1 MANPDRLSALDSTF
15 LHLEDDSTAHMHVAS
30 VMVFEGRAPTPQEL
44 VDHILSRLH
53 LVPRYRQRL
62 AYVPLGQGRPVW
74 TDDPHFNPRYHIR
87 HTALP
92 RPADDAALKQL
103 AGRLFSQR
111 LDRSKPLWEIWLVQ
125 RMAGERFA
133 LIAKTHH
140 ALVDGISGVDITTV
154 LFDTSPEP
162 TATGRPPVPWTARPL
177 PGSAKLLGEAL
188 LERTTVPGEMGRG
201 ARALLR
207 APRRAVSQLKD
218 GIASIGATALAGIN
232 APAPPSPFN
241 VDIGPHRRYTFH
253 DGDLA
258 QFKAIKD
265 ALGGTLN
272 DVVLASVSLALGRYL
287 RAQGEDTEGLVLK
300 AMVPVSVR
308 ADSDRKSR
316 PPALG
321 NQVAAMWAPLPVGI
335 EDPAD
340 CLRQIT
346 VEMESLKES
355 GQAVGA
361 QALVNLAG
369 FAPPTILSQAARLQ
383 ARQRFFNLVVTNVPG
398 PQFPLYLLGHR
409 LQVLYPVVPLARRQA
424 LGIAVM
430 SYDGHLGFG
439 LLADYDALPGLEG
452 IVRDLRQAIA
462 SLARAAGLP
471 AKRSQA
477 RGTTTRAG
485 AARTNGAKPS
495 RKAAAGARSN
505 GSRAS
510 GAKPTA
516 RKAAAA
522 RANGAKSPAG
532 SKAAATSPANGAKPR
547 RRAAASANGR
557 ASLGKP
563 PAVQS

>member
-1 MANPDRLSALDSTF
+1 LTCGTEAATIDSMANPDRLSALDSTF

-30 VMVFEGRAPTPQEL
+30 VMVFEGRAPTPEEL
-44 VDHILSRLH
+44 VEHILNRLH

-62 AYVPLGQGRPVW
+62 AHVPLGQGRPVW

-92 RPADDAALKQL
+92 QPADDTALKQL

-125 RMAGERFA
+125 RMAGGRFA

-154 LFDTSPEP
+154 LFDIAPEP
-162 TATGRPPVPWTARPL
+162 AAAPRPPAPWTARPL

-188 LERTTVPGEMGRG
+188 LERTTVPAEMTRG

-207 APRRAVSQLKD
+207 APRRAASQLKD
-218 GIASIGATALAGIN
+218 SLVSIGATTLAGIN

-241 VDIGPHRRYTFH
+241 VDIGPHRRYTFL
-253 DGDLA
+253 DGNLA
-258 QFKAIKD
+258 EFKAIKD

-287 RAQGEDTEGLVLK
+287 RAQGHDTEGLVLK

-308 ADSDRKSR
+308 ADVDSKSR

-321 NQVAAMWAPLPVGI
+321 NQVAAMWAPLPVGV
-335 EDPAD
+335 EDPVD
-340 CLRQIT
+340 CLQQISR
-346 VEMESLKES
+346 EMQDLKES

-361 QALVNLAG
+361 QVLVNLAG

-398 PQFPLYLLGHR
+398 PQFPLYLLGRR

-452 IVRDLRQAIA
+452 LARDLRWAIS
-462 SLARAAGLP
+462 SLARAAGV
-471 AKRSQA
+471 S
-477 RGTTTRAG
+477 
-485 AARTNGAKPS
+485 S
-495 RKAAAGARSN
+495 ARSKARDAR
-505 GSRAS
+505 RAS
-510 GAKPTA
+510 GSAQ
-516 RKAAAA
+516 
-522 RANGAKSPAG
+522 ANGAKSARKKPAR
-532 SKAAATSPANGAKPR
+532 KATV
-547 RRAAASANGR
+547 RAARPA
-557 ASLGKP
+557 K

>member
-30 VMVFEGRAPTPQEL
+30 VMVFEGKAPTPQEL

-92 RPADDAALKQL
+92 RPADDAALKAL

-125 RMAGERFA
+125 RMAGGRFA

-154 LFDTSPEP
+154 LFDTAPEP
-162 TATGRPPVPWTARPL
+162 LATSRSPLPWAARPL

-188 LERTTVPGEMGRG
+188 LERTTVPAEMTRG

-207 APRRAVSQLKD
+207 APRRAAKQLKD
-218 GIASIGATALAGIN
+218 GLVSIGATTLAGIN

-241 VDIGPHRRYTFH
+241 VDIGPHRRYTFV

-287 RAQGEDTEGLVLK
+287 RARGHSTEGLVLK

-308 ADSDRKSR
+308 ADSQRG
-316 PPALG
+316 ALG
-321 NQVAAMWAPLPVGI
+321 NQVAAMWAPLPVGV
-335 EDPAD
+335 EDPID
-340 CLRQIT
+340 CLRQISG
-346 VEMESLKES
+346 EMESLKES

-361 QALVNLAG
+361 QVLVNLAG

-398 PQFPLYLLGHR
+398 PQFPLYLLSRR

-452 IVRDLRQAIA
+452 LARDLRWAIA
-462 SLARAAGLP
+462 ALARAAKVP
-471 AKRSQA
+471 AKRSKA
-477 RGTTTRAG
+477 RSISRAG
-485 AARTNGAKPS
+485 GVQ
-495 RKAAAGARSN
+495 
-505 GSRAS
+505 
-510 GAKPTA
+510 
-516 RKAAAA
+516 
-522 RANGAKSPAG
+522 
-532 SKAAATSPANGAKPR
+532 ANGAKPPR
-547 RRAAASANGR
+547 KAVASPRNGR
-557 ASLGKP
+557 SALGKP

>member
-1 MANPDRLSALDSTF
+1 LSLGAPSAWRTAKRPIERPTLTCGTEAVTIDSMANPDRLSALDSTF

-30 VMVFEGRAPTPQEL
+30 VMVFEGKAPTPQEL

-125 RMAGERFA
+125 QMAGGRFA

-154 LFDTSPEP
+154 LFDTTPEP
-162 TATGRPPVPWTARPL
+162 LATSRPPMPWTARPL

-188 LERTTVPGEMGRG
+188 LERTTVPGEMTRG

-207 APRRAVSQLKD
+207 APRRAAKQLKD
-218 GIASIGATALAGIN
+218 GLVGIGATTLAGIN

-241 VDIGPHRRYTFH
+241 VDIGPHRRYTFI

-287 RAQGEDTEGLVLK
+287 RARGHDTEGLVLK

-308 ADSDRKSR
+308 ADSQRG
-316 PPALG
+316 ALG
-321 NQVAAMWAPLPVGI
+321 NQVAAMWAPLPVGV
-335 EDPAD
+335 EDPID
-340 CLRQIT
+340 CLRQISG
-346 VEMESLKES
+346 EMENLKES

-398 PQFPLYLLGHR
+398 PQ
-409 LQVLYPVVPLARRQA
+409 VLYPVVPLARRQA

-452 IVRDLRQAIA
+452 IARDLRWGIA
-462 SLARAAGLP
+462 ALARAAKVP
-471 AKRSQA
+471 
-477 RGTTTRAG
+477 
-485 AARTNGAKPS
+485 AARPK
-495 RKAAAGARSN
+495 ARSA
-505 GSRAS
+505 SRT
-510 GAKPTA
+510 G
-516 RKAAAA
+516 
-522 RANGAKSPAG
+522 GVH
-532 SKAAATSPANGAKPR
+532 ANGAKPPR
-547 RRAAASANGR
+547 KAVASPRNGR
-557 ASLGKP
+557 SALRKP